1 MSLQTALTLTH
12 KWTQSFA
19 LLKTARFAASKTL
32 SVSGKIKE
40 KVLPSVV
47 TSRVVSQGRW
57 NVEISTTCLKMSKV
71 NSSSATLKCLKSCC
85 RGVIHHCSRIDPPF
99 LKLARI
105 PLAFSKAQTI
115 LPSRRP
121 HCRRFRLVLA
131 PQLSGRASVIL
142 RSTK

>member
-1 MSLQTALTLTH
+1 MSLQTALTLNH

-19 LLKTARFAASKTL
+19 SLKTARFAASKTQ
-32 SVSGKIKE
+32 SASGKTKA

-57 NVEISTTCLKMSKV
+57 SVEISTTCLKMSKV
-71 NSSSATLKCLKSCC
+71 NLSLATLKCLKSCC
-85 RGVIHHCSRIDPPF
+85 KGVTHHCSRIDQPF

-115 LPSRRP
+115 LLSRRL
-121 HCRRFRLVLA
+121 HCQRSRLVLA
-131 PQLSGRASVIL
+131 PQLSSRASVIL